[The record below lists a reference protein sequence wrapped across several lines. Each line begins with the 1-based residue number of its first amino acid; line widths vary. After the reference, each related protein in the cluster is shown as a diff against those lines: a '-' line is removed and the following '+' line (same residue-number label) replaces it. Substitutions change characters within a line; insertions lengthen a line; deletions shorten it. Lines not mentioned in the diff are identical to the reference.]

1 MKSNNYLI
9 SLRFNVGSASSTPH
23 MEHKEEDFSNFYQN
37 MQKIIIKIVTFINSL
52 GLFTILLIQILDEK
66 VIFIKKG

>member
-1 MKSNNYLI
+1 MD
-9 SLRFNVGSASSTPH
+9 
-23 MEHKEEDFSNFYQN
+23 HKEEDFCNFDQN

>member
-1 MKSNNYLI
+1 MLLDLPPQLHTWNIKKKIFCNL
-9 SLRFNVGSASSTPH
+9 
-23 MEHKEEDFSNFYQN
+23 DQN